1 MTGIFGVGAKTADRW
16 IREGIYNLEQLRHSG
31 QTLNRAQTSGLL
43 ALFFLAFLNEDDFLT
58 IMIRAG
64 VCMLSPL

>member
-31 QTLNRAQTSGLL
+31 QALNRAQKSGLL

>member
-31 QTLNRAQTSGLL
+31 QTLNRAQKSGLL

-64 VCMLSPL
+64 VCMMSPL